1 MLYSL
6 RISLGLVFPLS
17 NDVSLF
23 FIFILLFW
31 NHILMCFSDRLRDF
45 ASSILRALVMYRLN
59 RNSFSNSTCC
69 LVVYAVLARERT
81 VAELQDSRP
90 RPLGLS
96 SAVKKKNQW
105 GTAFSRSLRRSNFV
119 RNKAGVKIVKATK
132 YYDLKTWLVTQQK
145 HFQSSCCRFDSWKI
159 RIHDEENWE
168 KSISVRLTFWRI
180 VNQPRIKIPSIN
192 Q

>member
-31 NHILMCFSDRLRDF
+31 NHILMCFSERLRDF

-96 SAVKKKNQW
+96 SAVKKKKSMRHCIFKKSASKQ
-105 GTAFSRSLRRSNFV
+105 LREEQSWRENSESN
-119 RNKAGVKIVKATK
+119 KI
-132 YYDLKTWLVTQQK
+132 L
-145 HFQSSCCRFDSWKI
+145 
-159 RIHDEENWE
+159 
-168 KSISVRLTFWRI
+168 
-180 VNQPRIKIPSIN
+180 
-192 Q
+192 